1 MRAGLTWINLSIDT
15 LTQGCLQMQEH
26 SSDRFLVISQ
36 IIKQK
41 QQNNHNNFGKKYW
54 LKPPWQGFKSNYTN
68 IAVQLYHTLNRQ
80 ID

>member
-15 LTQGCLQMQEH
+15 LTQGCLQIQGH
-26 SSDRFLVISQ
+26 SSDRFLVLGQ

-41 QQNNHNNFGKKYW
+41 QQNNHNNFRKKYW